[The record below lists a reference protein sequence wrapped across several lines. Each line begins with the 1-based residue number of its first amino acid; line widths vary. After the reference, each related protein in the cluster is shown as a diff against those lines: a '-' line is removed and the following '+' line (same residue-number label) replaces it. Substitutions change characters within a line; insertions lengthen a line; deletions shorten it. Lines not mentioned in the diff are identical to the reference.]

1 MSQKLLSWHN
11 KVFDNISKQYA
22 ENKLPHA
29 ILLSQKMSECA
40 FVLAKSIAQLLECSN
55 PRINNENTL
64 EACDECSS
72 CKKVKEYT
80 HLDVHYY
87 FPIIKRK
94 NKNCSDDYF
103 QEWTDF
109 LKLNKEI
116 IEINSWIRF
125 IDAANS
131 QAIISAEDCDR
142 IVNIAQESSYEGKY
156 KIFIIWEMERLFHAA
171 APKLLKIIEEP
182 PANTLFIGITDNLD
196 LVLDTIKSRMQ
207 IIHLPAPSPEES
219 VATLTELFNMDN
231 ADAQKLV
238 FNYGNNLPRIVDNIH
253 KDNMPIL
260 INEFFIKWMRL
271 AFQMKAYD
279 LLELATEFNSFGRD
293 IQKMIL
299 IQCSQYLDAIWLI
312 NHNIPTT
319 LMLNELDE
327 KFVQDFKKFIDDD
340 TIPEI
345 SIIIDEAIKN
355 IERNGDSKLI
365 FFDISL
371 KIGQIFK
378 KKYALIRV

>member
-1 MSQKLLSWHN
+1 
-11 KVFDNISKQYA
+11 
-22 ENKLPHA
+22 
-29 ILLSQKMSECA
+29 
-40 FVLAKSIAQLLECSN
+40 
-55 PRINNENTL
+55 
-64 EACDECSS
+64 
-72 CKKVKEYT
+72 
-80 HLDVHYY
+80 
-87 FPIIKRK
+87 
-94 NKNCSDDYF
+94 
-103 QEWTDF
+103 
-109 LKLNKEI
+109 
-116 IEINSWIRF
+116 
-125 IDAANS
+125 
-131 QAIISAEDCDR
+131 
-142 IVNIAQESSYEGKY
+142 
-156 KIFIIWEMERLFHAA
+156 MEKLFHAA

-312 NHNIPTT
+312 NHNIPTA

-355 IERNGDSKLI
+355 IEHNGDSKLI

-378 KKYALIRV
+378 KKYFLIRV

>member
-1 MSQKLLSWHN
+1 MSQNILSWHRN
-11 KVFDNISKQYA
+11 IFDNISRQYA
-22 ENKLPHA
+22 DKRLPHA
-29 ILLSQKMSECA
+29 ILLSQKMSECS
-40 FVLAKSIAQLLECSN
+40 FLLAKSIAQLLECSN
-55 PRINNENTL
+55 PQMNQNGIL
-64 EACDECSS
+64 EACNECLS
-72 CKKVKEYT
+72 CKKVSEYN
-80 HLDVHYY
+80 HLDIHYY

-109 LKLNKEI
+109 LQQNHGI
-116 IEINSWIRF
+116 IEINSWIKF
-125 IDAANS
+125 IDTANS

-156 KIFIIWEMERLFHAA
+156 KIFIIWEMEKLFHAA

-196 LVLDTIKSRMQ
+196 KVLDTIKSRMQ

-219 VATLTELFNMDN
+219 VATLTELFNIEN

-238 FNYGNNLPRIVDNIH
+238 FNYGNNLPRIVDDLH
-253 KDNMPIL
+253 KDTIPIL
-260 INEFFIKWMRL
+260 INDFFIKWMRL

-279 LLELATEFNSFGRD
+279 LLDLATEFNSYGRD
-293 IQKMIL
+293 IQKMML
-299 IQCSQYLDAIWLI
+299 LQCSQYLDAIWLV
-312 NHNIPTT
+312 NHNIPTS
-319 LMLNELDE
+319 LILNELDE
-327 KFVQDFKKFIDDD
+327 KFVQDFKKFIADD
-340 TIPEI
+340 TIPDI
-345 SIIIDEAIKN
+345 TKIIDEAIKN

-378 KKYALIRV
+378 KKYFLIKG

>member
-1 MSQKLLSWHN
+1 MSKNILSWHKN
-11 KVFDNISKQYA
+11 IFDNISKQYID
-22 ENKLPHA
+22 KRLPHA

-40 FVLAKSIAQLLECSN
+40 FLLAKSIAQLLECSN
-55 PRINNENTL
+55 PKMNENGIL

-72 CKKVKEYT
+72 CKKVTEYN
-80 HLDVHYY
+80 HLDIHYY

-103 QEWTDF
+103 QEWTDY
-109 LKLNKEI
+109 LKQCNGV

-125 IDAANS
+125 LDAANS

-156 KIFIIWEMERLFHAA
+156 KIFIIWEMEKLFHAA

-182 PANTLFIGITDNLD
+182 PANTLFIGITDSLD
-196 LVLDTIKSRMQ
+196 KVLDTIKSRMQ

-219 VATLTELFNMDN
+219 VTTLNELFHIEA

-238 FNYGNNLPRIVDNIH
+238 FNYGNNLPRILDDMY
-253 KDNMPIL
+253 KDAIPIL
-260 INEFFIKWMRL
+260 INDFFIKWMRL
-271 AFQMKAYD
+271 AFQMKAAD
-279 LLELATEFNSFGRD
+279 LLDLATEFNSYGRD
-293 IQKMIL
+293 IQKMML
-299 IQCSQYLDAIWLI
+299 LQCSQYLDAIWLV
-312 NHNIPTT
+312 NHNIPTS
-319 LMLNELDE
+319 LILNELDE
-327 KFVQDFKKFIDDD
+327 KFVQDFKKFIAND
-340 TIPEI
+340 TIPDI
-345 SIIIDEAIKN
+345 SKIIDEAIKN

-378 KKYALIRV
+378 KKYFLIKE